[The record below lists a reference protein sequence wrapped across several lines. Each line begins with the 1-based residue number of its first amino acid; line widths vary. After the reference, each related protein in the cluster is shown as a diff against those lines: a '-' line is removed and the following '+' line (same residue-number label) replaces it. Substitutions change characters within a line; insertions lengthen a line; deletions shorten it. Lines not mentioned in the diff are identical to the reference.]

1 MFGDSDEG
9 TRKGVEKAERCLSVS
24 IVQRL
29 RFWIVKVNHHF
40 LSGIDKD
47 VIALS
52 SVAKLAIGI
61 FWFPLLVDSSER
73 NRLGTRVGGQCGDT
87 DGTGNCQT
95 SGNDSVCKRQ
105 KVFLGSFV
113 GS

>member
-52 SVAKLAIGI
+52 SVAKLALGI
-61 FWFPLLVDSSER
+61 FWWIVVR
-73 NRLGTRVGGQCGDT
+73 GTV
-87 DGTGNCQT
+87 
-95 SGNDSVCKRQ
+95 SGRGLEDSVETLTERGIAKPVAMIASVRD
-105 KVFLGSFV
+105 KKFFLEAS
-113 GS
+113 